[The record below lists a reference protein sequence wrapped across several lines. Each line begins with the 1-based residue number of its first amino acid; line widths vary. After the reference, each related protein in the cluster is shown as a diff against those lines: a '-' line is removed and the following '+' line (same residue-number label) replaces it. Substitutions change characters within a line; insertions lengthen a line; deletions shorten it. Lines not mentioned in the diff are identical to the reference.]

1 MLSTPAPDFSEDTS
15 PDGPGRGGMLAG
27 GTLIPYSSP
36 MAFLDTKRDQAA
48 LLIFVLGLGL
58 VYTLW
63 PYSTGLLGA
72 PVLYVVF
79 APLYRWLSRW
89 IKPGAA
95 AGLVV
100 LLGVI
105 LVLGPGVSF
114 VGIVAGE
121 AQDIASGV
129 IRSPLLTRLRE
140 LRIGPYDVGA
150 QIEAFGSRLVAFI
163 GASALSLIG
172 TATRLGIQL
181 TITFFG
187 LYYLLMAP
195 QSAWRQVQP
204 FIPFSRHNAEILRER
219 FRDVTISTL
228 IGTGLT
234 ASVQGLLVGLAFWFT
249 GIPNALFWGVV
260 TVVLAILPVV
270 GSGLVWGPGVLS
282 LALEGNYGRAIGLA
296 LWGVLVVGNVDNVI
310 RPYVFRRWAQ
320 IHPFI
325 TIIGAFAG
333 IQYFG
338 LLGLLIGPL
347 AISYFFELIRMYRAE
362 YLDDEEAA
370 QEIAAQTQEV
380 PETHGADRRTGGRAD
395 GAVS

>member
-1 MLSTPAPDFSEDTS
+1 MPPTPTSRLSEDTS
-15 PDGPGRGGMLAG
+15 PERSRRGLLRWRLPQWEPTVPA
-27 GTLIPYSSP
+27 
-36 MAFLDTKRDQAA
+36 MAFLDNKRDRAA
-48 LLIFVLGLGL
+48 FLIFVLGIGL
-58 VYTLW
+58 VWTLW
-63 PYSTGLLGA
+63 PFSTGLIGA

-79 APLYRWLSRW
+79 APVYRWLTRW
-89 IKPGAA
+89 VKPGIAA
-95 AGLVV
+95 ALVV
-100 LLGVI
+100 LLGII

-114 VGIVAGE
+114 VGVVAGE

-150 QIEAFGSRLVAFI
+150 QIETAGSRLVTWI
-163 GASALSLIG
+163 GTSALGLIG

-187 LYYLLMAP
+187 LYYLLLAP
-195 QSAWRQVQP
+195 HSAWRQVQP
-204 FIPFSRHNAEILRER
+204 FIPFSRHNAEILRDR

-234 ASVQGLLVGLAFWFT
+234 ATVQGLLVGLAFWVT

-260 TVVLAILPVV
+260 TIVLAILPVV
-270 GSGLVWGPGVLS
+270 GSGLVWGPGVAA
-282 LALEGNYGRAIGLA
+282 LAMEDRYGRAIGLA
-296 LWGVLVVGNVDNVI
+296 LWGVIVVGNVDNII
-310 RPYVFRRWAQ
+310 RPMVFRRWAQ

-362 YLDDEEAA
+362 HLEEDASDDPALVAVEGGKA
-370 QEIAAQTQEV
+370 V
-380 PETHGADRRTGGRAD
+380 RR
-395 GAVS
+395 

>member
-1 MLSTPAPDFSEDTS
+1 L
-15 PDGPGRGGMLAG
+15 
-27 GTLIPYSSP
+27 
-36 MAFLDTKRDQAA
+36 
-48 LLIFVLGLGL
+48 
-58 VYTLW
+58 
-63 PYSTGLLGA
+63 
-72 PVLYVVF
+72 
-79 APLYRWLSRW
+79 
-89 IKPGAA
+89 KPGLA

-105 LVLGPGVSF
+105 LVLGPGVSI
-114 VGIVAGE
+114 VGIIANE
-121 AQDIASGV
+121 AQDMASGV
-129 IRSPLLTRLRE
+129 IRSPLLSRLRE

-181 TITFFG
+181 TIAFFG
-187 LYYLLMAP
+187 LFYLLQAP
-195 QSAWRQVQP
+195 QYAWRQVQP
-204 FIPFSRHNAEILRER
+204 FIPFSRHNAELLRDR

-234 ASVQGLLVGLAFWFT
+234 ASVQGLLVGLAFWAT

-260 TVVLAILPVV
+260 TIVLAILPVV
-270 GSGLVWGPGVLS
+270 GSGLVWGPGALA
-282 LALEGNYGRAIGLA
+282 LALEGNYGRAIALA
-296 LWGVLVVGNVDNVI
+296 LWGVIVVGNVDNVI
-310 RPYVFRRWAQ
+310 RPMVFRRWAQ

-370 QEIAAQTQEV
+370 EEIAQSRSGR
-380 PETHGADRRTGGRAD
+380 PDTGTG
-395 GAVS
+395 